1 MKVMVMVMVMVGV
14 RACLYCFSIRIIFMG
29 DARVSFV

>member
-14 RACLYCFSIRIIFMG
+14 RACLYCFSIRIISWVMHG
-29 DARVSFV
+29 